1 MLPKDRECVECNG
14 KILSKMILL
23 SLYYISMDMD
33 ISMDKKHELLAYIMV
48 NYFGVP

>member
-33 ISMDKKHELLAYIMV
+33 INKKHELLAYIMV
-48 NYFGVP
+48 NYSGVP